1 MPINEMIKKIS
12 NSLPIIDDQLL
23 YLECFISDICRKV
36 DYINLYLS
44 YLALHPIY
52 IKMIVKYLWKV
63 LENSICCFVCNF

>member
-36 DYINLYLS
+36 DYINLALS
-44 YLALHPIY
+44 YLALDPIY
-52 IKMIVKYLWKV
+52 IKMIVKYL
-63 LENSICCFVCNF
+63 